1 MKSSTPPGV
10 TSDPREF
17 VLPFEN
23 PQAASAPTRRSSR
36 LRTAPAEALAAE
48 ATAADS
54 EDTTPVSAAPL
65 SRRAARQRLNT
76 AEVFVAATAVA
87 AAVGVTDPRPVD
99 SRDAETPDSREAE
112 VVEVPEPSETAV
124 AEALEDA
131 VAETIAAETISAAE
145 PVETHTVPEPD
156 AIPEPE
162 AIPEAEPTSSSDA
175 DAFETASRAFRTVSS
190 ATGPT
195 RTASAAAAEDEPED
209 APVVEPAAGE
219 HVARR
224 RPSARKIFAAGATVG
239 VMSLAGLLAVG
250 MTLPAEAVAAVQ
262 GGAPLSA
269 TSLVAS
275 GAAGADAKDD
285 IQAFVTSSDVQ
296 NESLARS
303 ESFSTMSLVEVA
315 SEEGI
320 NYSNE
325 VFTND
330 PEAAIQWPFKVGV
343 GMSSGYGMRWGRLHE
358 GIDFV
363 PGEGA
368 PIQAIADGVV
378 RIATEQGAAYGVTVY
393 IDHVIDGQVITSHY
407 SHMQY
412 GSLQVKAGQT
422 VKVGDV
428 VGHTGNTGR
437 SYGAH
442 LHFEL
447 IINGSTIDPLP
458 WLRENAGRYSY

>member
-1 MKSSTPPGV
+1 M
-10 TSDPREF
+10 
-17 VLPFEN
+17 
-23 PQAASAPTRRSSR
+23 
-36 LRTAPAEALAAE
+36 PAVE

-87 AAVGVTDPRPVD
+87 AATAATDSAPAAEGESAPGSPATAEAAAVTESEAPAA
-99 SRDAETPDSREAE
+99 AEPEVETVAVSEPAE
-112 VVEVPEPSETAV
+112 PAALPEP
-124 AEALEDA
+124 
-131 VAETIAAETISAAE
+131 ETISEPAPEVAAN
-145 PVETHTVPEPD
+145 
-156 AIPEPE
+156 
-162 AIPEAEPTSSSDA
+162 A
-175 DAFETASRAFRTVSS
+175 DAFETASRAFRTVAPQTAPTQTSS
-190 ATGPT
+190 TADE
-195 RTASAAAAEDEPED
+195 ASAADEESAADEGSEAAD
-209 APVVEPAAGE
+209 AVPGI

-224 RPSARKIFAAGATVG
+224 RPSARKFFAAGATVG
-239 VMSLAGLLAVG
+239 VMGLAGLLAVG

-262 GGAPLSA
+262 GATPLAA

-275 GAAGADAKDD
+275 DAVAADD
-285 IQAFVTSSDVQ
+285 DEIQAFVTSSDVQ

-303 ESFSTMSLVEVA
+303 DSFSTMSLVEVA

-330 PEAAIQWPFKVGV
+330 PDAAIQWPFKVGV

>member
-1 MKSSTPPGV
+1 MTEPVSEAVPAS
-10 TSDPREF
+10 E
-17 VLPFEN
+17 
-23 PQAASAPTRRSSR
+23 AASGAFDTPT
-36 LRTAPAEALAAE
+36 
-48 ATAADS
+48 
-54 EDTTPVSAAPL
+54 

-76 AEVFVAATAVA
+76 AEVFIAATAVA
-87 AAVGVTDPRPVD
+87 AASAASD
-99 SRDAETPDSREAE
+99 SADVVAVESTEAHE
-112 VVEVPEPSETAV
+112 VV
-124 AEALEDA
+124 
-131 VAETIAAETISAAE
+131 IE
-145 PVETHTVPEPD
+145 PVVVDTEAMSAPVEQDESEPARVD
-156 AIPEPE
+156 AGDRR
-162 AIPEAEPTSSSDA
+162 SSSD
-175 DAFETASRAFRTVSS
+175 DAFETAARAFRRVAPKSASEPTVE
-190 ATGPT
+190 PE
-195 RTASAAAAEDEPED
+195 AAAAEET
-209 APVVEPAAGE
+209 PAE

-224 RPSARKIFAAGATVG
+224 RPSTRKFLTVGATVG

-262 GGAPLSA
+262 GSPSLAA
-269 TSLVAS
+269 TSLVAAS
-275 GAAGADAKDD
+275 GSKSADSADD
-285 IQAFVTSSDVQ
+285 EIQAFVTSSDVQ

-303 ESFSTMSLVEVA
+303 DSFSTVSLIQVA

-330 PEAAIQWPFKVGV
+330 AEAAIQWPFKVGV

-393 IDHVIDGQVITSHY
+393 IDHVIDGQIVTSHY

-422 VKVGDV
+422 VKVGDI

-442 LHFEL
+442 LHFEI
-447 IINGSTIDPLP
+447 IINGGTVDPLP
-458 WLRENAGRYSY
+458 WLRENAGRTSY

>member
-1 MKSSTPPGV
+1 MT
-10 TSDPREF
+10 
-17 VLPFEN
+17 
-23 PQAASAPTRRSSR
+23 
-36 LRTAPAEALAAE
+36 EAV
-48 ATAADS
+48 S
-54 EDTTPVSAAPL
+54 EAAPL
-65 SRRAARQRLNT
+65 ASDAPVSRRAARERLNT
-76 AEVFVAATAVA
+76 AEVFLAATAVA
-87 AAVGVTDPRPVD
+87 AASAGAD
-99 SRDAETPDSREAE
+99 STEIAEAE
-112 VVEVPEPSETAV
+112 AEAPEIVVEPL
-124 AEALEDA
+124 AEAAQEEHVDTAPADVDDKTPASNGESDEDA
-131 VAETIAAETISAAE
+131 FAS
-145 PVETHTVPEPD
+145 
-156 AIPEPE
+156 
-162 AIPEAEPTSSSDA
+162 
-175 DAFETASRAFRTVSS
+175 ASRAFRSVAPKT
-190 ATGPT
+190 AQ
-195 RTASAAAAEDEPED
+195 ASADEASEAAPAEE
-209 APVVEPAAGE
+209 VPAE

-224 RPSARKIFAAGATVG
+224 RPPMRKFLAVGATVG

-262 GGAPLSA
+262 GSQSLGA
-269 TSLVAS
+269 TSLVAAS
-275 GAAGADAKDD
+275 GSSTAGAADD
-285 IQAFVTSSDVQ
+285 EIQAFVTSSDVQ

-303 ESFSTMSLVEVA
+303 DSFSTVSLIQVA

-368 PIQAIADGVV
+368 PIQAVADGVV
-378 RIATEQGAAYGVTVY
+378 RIATEQGGAYGVTVY

-422 VKVGDV
+422 VKVGDI

-442 LHFEL
+442 LHFEI

>member
-1 MKSSTPPGV
+1 M
-10 TSDPREF
+10 
-17 VLPFEN
+17 PFEN

-36 LRTAPAEALAAE
+36 TRTAAFEASAAGVTEAVSEAAPVSE
-48 ATAADS
+48 ATAVPS
-54 EDTTPVSAAPL
+54 EAPL

-76 AEVFVAATAVA
+76 AEVFIAATAVA
-87 AAVGVTDPRPVD
+87 AASAASDSADVVVSETDEAPADV
-99 SRDAETPDSREAE
+99 AEPIVIEPIVAEPIAMPAAAEHDQPDSERAD
-112 VVEVPEPSETAV
+112 
-124 AEALEDA
+124 DA
-131 VAETIAAETISAAE
+131 S
-145 PVETHTVPEPD
+145 HR
-156 AIPEPE
+156 
-162 AIPEAEPTSSSDA
+162 SSDE
-175 DAFETASRAFRTVSS
+175 DAFETAARAFRRV
-190 ATGPT
+190 APE
-195 RTASAAAAEDEPED
+195 AAAEPAEDPTEAAEADET
-209 APVVEPAAGE
+209 PVE
-219 HVARR
+219 HVVRR
-224 RPSARKIFAAGATVG
+224 RPSARKFLAVGATVG

-262 GGAPLSA
+262 GTPSLAA
-269 TSLVAS
+269 TSLVAAS
-275 GAAGADAKDD
+275 GTASKAASDD
-285 IQAFVTSSDVQ
+285 EIQAFVTSSDVQ
-296 NESLARS
+296 NEPLARS
-303 ESFSTMSLVEVA
+303 DSFSSVSLIQVA

-330 PEAAIQWPFKVGV
+330 AEAAIQWPFKVGV

-378 RIATEQGAAYGVTVY
+378 RIATEQGGAYGVTVY
-393 IDHVIDGQVITSHY
+393 IDHVIDGQIVTSHY

-412 GSLQVKAGQT
+412 GSLQVKPGQT

-442 LHFEL
+442 LHFEI
-447 IINGSTIDPLP
+447 IINGGTIDPLP
-458 WLRENAGRYSY
+458 WLRENAGRTSY

>member
-1 MKSSTPPGV
+1 MRVTSPPSF
-10 TSDPREF
+10 TSDPRESA
-17 VLPFEN
+17 LPFEN
-23 PQAASAPTRRSSR
+23 PQAAAAPTRRSSR
-36 LRTAPAEALAAE
+36 PRTEPFE
-48 ATAADS
+48 ATAAGAAAPVS
-54 EDTTPVSAAPL
+54 EDSPIVSEAPY

-87 AAVGVTDPRPVD
+87 AATAAA
-99 SRDAETPDSREAE
+99 S
-112 VVEVPEPSETAV
+112 EPADAV
-124 AEALEDA
+124 AEARLDA
-131 VAETIAAETISAAE
+131 EAPAAFEMPAAAPAATEKPATE
-145 PVETHTVPEPD
+145 P
-156 AIPEPE
+156 APE
-162 AIPEAEPTSSSDA
+162 ASEAEPASSSA
-175 DAFETASRAFRTVSS
+175 DAFETASRAFRFG
-190 ATGPT
+190 ATDAQPEAAQ
-195 RTASAAAAEDEPED
+195 ASASAEDAAPAD
-209 APVVEPAAGE
+209 A

-224 RPSARKIFAAGATVG
+224 RPPVRKFLAVGATVG

-262 GGAPLSA
+262 GSQGMAA
-269 TSLVAS
+269 TSLVAAS
-275 GAAGADAKDD
+275 GAAEKSDD
-285 IQAFVTSSDVQ
+285 EIQAFVTSSDVQ
-296 NESLARS
+296 NESLVRS
-303 ESFSTMSLVEVA
+303 DSFSTMSLVEVA

-320 NYSNE
+320 NYSSE

-368 PIQAIADGVV
+368 PIQAVADGVV
-378 RIATEQGAAYGVTVY
+378 RIATEQGGAYGVTVY
-393 IDHVIDGQVITSHY
+393 IDHVIDGQVVTSHY

-442 LHFEL
+442 LHFEI

>member
-1 MKSSTPPGV
+1 M
-10 TSDPREF
+10 
-17 VLPFEN
+17 PFEN
-23 PQAASAPTRRSSR
+23 SQAASAPTRRSSR
-36 LRTAPAEALAAE
+36 PRTAAFEA
-48 ATAADS
+48 
-54 EDTTPVSAAPL
+54 SAAGVTEAVSDAAPATPEAPF

-76 AEVFVAATAVA
+76 AEVFIAATAVA
-87 AAVGVTDPRPVD
+87 AASAASDSTDVIAPAD
-99 SRDAETPDSREAE
+99 
-112 VVEVPEPSETAV
+112 V
-124 AEALEDA
+124 AESTVD
-131 VAETIAAETISAAE
+131 AAEQSHAE
-145 PVETHTVPEPD
+145 PVTESAEAGD
-156 AIPEPE
+156 A
-162 AIPEAEPTSSSDA
+162 AQADA
-175 DAFETASRAFRTVSS
+175 PVGDAFESASRAFRAVTTETVTEP
-190 ATGPT
+190 APE
-195 RTASAAAAEDEPED
+195 AAAADE
-209 APVVEPAAGE
+209 APAE

-224 RPSARKIFAAGATVG
+224 RPKARKFLAVGATVG
-239 VMSLAGLLAVG
+239 VMSIAGLLAVG

-262 GGAPLSA
+262 GAQSVGA
-269 TSLVAS
+269 TSLVAAS
-275 GAAGADAKDD
+275 GSAAAGEADDE

-303 ESFSTMSLVEVA
+303 DSFSTVSLIQVA

-378 RIATEQGAAYGVTVY
+378 RIATEQGGAYGVTVY

-422 VKVGDV
+422 VKVGDI

-442 LHFEL
+442 LHFEI

>member
-1 MKSSTPPGV
+1 MTEAVS
-10 TSDPREF
+10 E
-17 VLPFEN
+17 
-23 PQAASAPTRRSSR
+23 A
-36 LRTAPAEALAAE
+36 APATPEA
-48 ATAADS
+48 
-54 EDTTPVSAAPL
+54 PF

-76 AEVFVAATAVA
+76 AEVFIAATAVA
-87 AAVGVTDPRPVD
+87 AASASSD
-99 SRDAETPDSREAE
+99 SA
-112 VVEVPEPSETAV
+112 
-124 AEALEDA
+124 DA
-131 VAETIAAETISAAE
+131 VDVVDPAAAPEQAAAAAENLNAEPAAERSAAE
-145 PVETHTVPEPD
+145 DAAEGDAPVG
-156 AIPEPE
+156 
-162 AIPEAEPTSSSDA
+162 
-175 DAFETASRAFRTVSS
+175 DAFESASRAFRAVATESVTV
-190 ATGPT
+190 
-195 RTASAAAAEDEPED
+195 TASASEPEATS
-209 APVVEPAAGE
+209 APEVPAE
-219 HVARR
+219 HIARR
-224 RPSARKIFAAGATVG
+224 RPKARKFLAVGATVG
-239 VMSLAGLLAVG
+239 VMSIAGLLAVG

-262 GGAPLSA
+262 GAQSLGA
-269 TSLVAS
+269 TSLVAAS
-275 GAAGADAKDD
+275 GSSAAGAADD
-285 IQAFVTSSDVQ
+285 EIQAFVTSSDVQ

-303 ESFSTMSLVEVA
+303 DSFSTVSLIQVA

-378 RIATEQGAAYGVTVY
+378 RIATEQGGAYGVTVY

-422 VKVGDV
+422 VKVGDI

-442 LHFEL
+442 LHFEI

>member
-1 MKSSTPPGV
+1 V
-10 TSDPREF
+10 TEAVSEAAPISD
-17 VLPFEN
+17 
-23 PQAASAPTRRSSR
+23 APSVAVD
-36 LRTAPAEALAAE
+36 APA
-48 ATAADS
+48 
-54 EDTTPVSAAPL
+54 

-76 AEVFVAATAVA
+76 AEVFIAATAVA
-87 AAVGVTDPRPVD
+87 AASAASD
-99 SRDAETPDSREAE
+99 SADVVAVAPTEAPE
-112 VVEVPEPSETAV
+112 VVEPVTIESVVMPASVEQDEPQSG
-124 AEALEDA
+124 D
-131 VAETIAAETISAAE
+131 AE
-145 PVETHTVPEPD
+145 PDD
-156 AIPEPE
+156 ASDQR
-162 AIPEAEPTSSSDA
+162 SSTD
-175 DAFETASRAFRTVSS
+175 DAFETAARAFRRVASENASEPTVEPE
-190 ATGPT
+190 A
-195 RTASAAAAEDEPED
+195 AAAAEET
-209 APVVEPAAGE
+209 PVE

-224 RPSARKIFAAGATVG
+224 RPSARKFLTVGATVG

-262 GGAPLSA
+262 GTPSLAS
-269 TSLVAS
+269 TSLVAAS
-275 GAAGADAKDD
+275 ASKSADKAGDE

-296 NESLARS
+296 NESLTRS
-303 ESFSTMSLVEVA
+303 DSFSTVSLIQVA

-330 PEAAIQWPFKVGV
+330 AEAAIQWPFKVGV

-393 IDHVIDGQVITSHY
+393 IDHVIDGQIITSHY

-422 VKVGDV
+422 VKVGDI

-442 LHFEL
+442 LHFEI
-447 IINGSTIDPLP
+447 IINGATIDPLP
-458 WLRENAGRYSY
+458 WLRENAGRTSY

>member
-1 MKSSTPPGV
+1 MRVASPPSF
-10 TSDPREF
+10 TSDPRESA
-17 VLPFEN
+17 LPFEN
-23 PQAASAPTRRSSR
+23 PQAAVAPTRRSSR
-36 LRTAPAEALAAE
+36 PRTEPFE
-48 ATAADS
+48 ATAAGAAAPVS
-54 EDTTPVSAAPL
+54 EDSPIVSEAPY

-87 AAVGVTDPRPVD
+87 AATAAA
-99 SRDAETPDSREAE
+99 S
-112 VVEVPEPSETAV
+112 EPADAV
-124 AEALEDA
+124 AEAPADA
-131 VAETIAAETISAAE
+131 EAPAAFEMPAAAPAAAEA
-145 PVETHTVPEPD
+145 
-156 AIPEPE
+156 
-162 AIPEAEPTSSSDA
+162 PEAEPASEAPEAEPSGSSA
-175 DAFETASRAFRTVSS
+175 DAFETASRAFRFGTTDSKPD
-190 ATGPT
+190 AADAAE
-195 RTASAAAAEDEPED
+195 ASAAAED
-209 APVVEPAAGE
+209 ATPADA

-224 RPSARKIFAAGATVG
+224 RPPVRKFLAVGATVG

-262 GGAPLSA
+262 GPQGAAA
-269 TSLVAS
+269 TSLVAAS
-275 GAAGADAKDD
+275 GATEKSDD
-285 IQAFVTSSDVQ
+285 EIQAFVTSSDVQ
-296 NESLARS
+296 NESLVRS
-303 ESFSTMSLVEVA
+303 DSFSTMSLVEVA

-320 NYSNE
+320 NYSSE

-368 PIQAIADGVV
+368 PIQAVADGVV
-378 RIATEQGAAYGVTVY
+378 RIATEQGGAYGVTVY
-393 IDHVIDGQVITSHY
+393 IDHVIDGQVVTSHY

-442 LHFEL
+442 LHFEI

>member
-1 MKSSTPPGV
+1 M
-10 TSDPREF
+10 
-17 VLPFEN
+17 PFEN
-23 PQAASAPTRRSSR
+23 PQTASAPTRRSSR
-36 LRTAPAEALAAE
+36 PRIAASEASAAGATATTSEDIDTVSE
-48 ATAADS
+48 ATSTATEAPGAA
-54 EDTTPVSAAPL
+54 PQAPL
-65 SRRAARQRLNT
+65 SRRAARHRLST
-76 AEVFVAATAVA
+76 AEIFVAATAVA
-87 AAVGVTDPRPVD
+87 AATADSATDSVVPAGQAESAVASVDVDPV
-99 SRDAETPDSREAE
+99 SAPQAPGPAVFASAPSSSASSPAGSASARPDS
-112 VVEVPEPSETAV
+112 SE
-124 AEALEDA
+124 E
-131 VAETIAAETISAAE
+131 
-145 PVETHTVPEPD
+145 
-156 AIPEPE
+156 
-162 AIPEAEPTSSSDA
+162 
-175 DAFETASRAFRTVSS
+175 DAFETAARAFRSV
-190 ATGPT
+190 ATGSTPVADQPKAST
-195 RTASAAAAEDEPED
+195 DSPASEPSTPSTAH
-209 APVVEPAAGE
+209 VAAG
-219 HVARR
+219 RR
-224 RPSARKIFAAGATVG
+224 SPRRFLALGATVG

-262 GGAPLSA
+262 GGQTLAS
-269 TSLVAS
+269 TSLVAAS
-275 GAAGADAKDD
+275 GSASKASSDD
-285 IQAFVTSSDVQ
+285 EIQAFVTSSDVQ

-303 ESFSTMSLVEVA
+303 DSFSTVSLVQVA

-325 VFTND
+325 LFTND
-330 PEAAIQWPFKVGV
+330 TEAAIQWPFKVGV

-378 RIATEQGAAYGVTVY
+378 RIATEQGNAYGVTVY

-422 VKVGDV
+422 VKVGDI

>member
-1 MKSSTPPGV
+1 MT
-10 TSDPREF
+10 
-17 VLPFEN
+17 
-23 PQAASAPTRRSSR
+23 
-36 LRTAPAEALAAE
+36 EAV
-48 ATAADS
+48 S
-54 EDTTPVSAAPL
+54 EAAPL
-65 SRRAARQRLNT
+65 ASDAPVSRRAARERLNT
-76 AEVFVAATAVA
+76 AEVFLAATAVA
-87 AAVGVTDPRPVD
+87 AASAGAD
-99 SRDAETPDSREAE
+99 STEIAESEAE
-112 VVEVPEPSETAV
+112 APEIVVEPL
-124 AEALEDA
+124 AEAA
-131 VAETIAAETISAAE
+131 QAE
-145 PVETHTVPEPD
+145 PVGSASAD
-156 AIPEPE
+156 ADDE
-162 AIPEAEPTSSSDA
+162 APAPIGESHE
-175 DAFETASRAFRTVSS
+175 DAFESASRAFRSVAPETAQAS
-190 ATGPT
+190 AEERPE
-195 RTASAAAAEDEPED
+195 AAAAEE
-209 APVVEPAAGE
+209 APAE

-224 RPSARKIFAAGATVG
+224 RPPVRKFLAVGATVG

-262 GGAPLSA
+262 GSQSLSA
-269 TSLVAS
+269 TSLVAAS
-275 GAAGADAKDD
+275 GSSTAGAADD
-285 IQAFVTSSDVQ
+285 EIQAFVTSSDVQ

-303 ESFSTMSLVEVA
+303 DSFSTVSLIQVA

-368 PIQAIADGVV
+368 PIQAVADGVV
-378 RIATEQGAAYGVTVY
+378 RIATEQGGAYGVTVY

-422 VKVGDV
+422 VKVGDI

-442 LHFEL
+442 LHFEI

-458 WLRENAGRYSY
+458 WLRENAGRYTY

>member
-1 MKSSTPPGV
+1 MTDHVSEDATLAP
-10 TSDPREF
+10 E
-17 VLPFEN
+17 
-23 PQAASAPTRRSSR
+23 APT
-36 LRTAPAEALAAE
+36 
-48 ATAADS
+48 
-54 EDTTPVSAAPL
+54 

-76 AEVFVAATAVA
+76 AEVFIAATAVA
-87 AAVGVTDPRPVD
+87 AASAASD
-99 SRDAETPDSREAE
+99 SAD
-112 VVEVPEPSETAV
+112 V
-124 AEALEDA
+124 
-131 VAETIAAETISAAE
+131 VAETTDVPGVVEPIAEAAQ
-145 PVETHTVPEPD
+145 
-156 AIPEPE
+156 EPE
-162 AIPEAEPTSSSDA
+162 YAVADDAASGQTPTI
-175 DAFETASRAFRTVSS
+175 DAFESASRAFRTV
-190 ATGPT
+190 TPE
-195 RTASAAAAEDEPED
+195 TASESDGDAKPAAAKTEE
-209 APVVEPAAGE
+209 VPAE

-224 RPSARKIFAAGATVG
+224 RPQVRKFLAVGATVG

-262 GGAPLSA
+262 GTQSLAA
-269 TSLVAS
+269 TSLVAAS
-275 GAAGADAKDD
+275 GSAAAGTSDD
-285 IQAFVTSSDVQ
+285 EIQAFVTSSDVQ

-303 ESFSTMSLVEVA
+303 DSFSTVSLIQVA

-368 PIQAIADGVV
+368 PIQAVADGVV
-378 RIATEQGAAYGVTVY
+378 RIATEQGGAYGVTVY

-422 VKVGDV
+422 VKVGDI

-442 LHFEL
+442 LHFEI